1 MGVVS
6 GCGSGGMGAI
16 PEDSSSMTGMFRK
29 TSGETSAAFARQRSS
44 TSSRYT
50 FNCHTY
56 FSIAKVALQ
65 LDDTCPYV
73 MFILPLKF
81 NLWGGTFHEGTASPG
96 LVGLV
101 EGVRQPISSQAPQP
115 INSQLLPQLFRL
127 NSTTNLKRHFHT
139 G

>member
-29 TSGETSAAFARQRSS
+29 TSGETSGVFARQRSS

-50 FNCHTY
+50 FNCHLFQLQKLLCTY
-56 FSIAKVALQ
+56 MLLAHNE
-65 LDDTCPYV
+65 

-81 NLWGGTFHEGTASPG
+81 NLWGGTFLEGIASPG

-101 EGVRQPISSQAPQP
+101 EGVLQPISSQALQP

-127 NSTTNLKRHFHT
+127 NSTTNLKEHFHT